1 MTEQDKRDI
10 IGFALVGNLLEDP
23 TILTGLDAVIR
34 RLTPEYVVAWL
45 VSDPG
50 HARFKYSHHILNAC
64 ARVSGEDGAGGD
76 A

>member
-1 MTEQDKRDI
+1 MTEQDKQDL
-10 IGFALVGNLLEDP
+10 IGFALVGNLLNDR
-23 TILTGLDAVIR
+23 TILAGLDSVIR

-50 HARFKYSHHILNAC
+50 HARFKYSHHILDAC
-64 ARVSGEDGAGGD
+64 ARISGEDGTGGD